1 MLRIGGQVIPSSTLM
16 LVGLESGI
24 VFSSLVLVSLLQ
36 TYGLHVVW
44 HNIYEWALFRHL
56 VFNTVVVVLC
66 FYYHDLYDLRIVKP
80 LADLSI
86 KLTRAVGV
94 SLLVIAF
101 ATLIRPDLT
110 PRQEVIAAGLPLIM
124 ALIVAV
130 RAAMQCIRTVHM
142 KHERLLLV
150 GSGLVGHKLM
160 TELKNRPDF
169 NYDIV
174 GMLTEED
181 ACPAELQLRSLGS
194 IGELQRVACEQRID
208 RVVVCL
214 REKRGVMPI
223 ATLMQLKFQ
232 GVIIEDPYSLYE
244 RVTGRIVIE
253 NLSPSWFIFS
263 GGFRTSRFRAIV
275 KRAADILVATA
286 GMFITAPLLLISVM
300 CIQAEDGGPV
310 LYRQRRVGLHGRLFS
325 ILKLRSMRNA
335 DPGETPSWTGDRDPR
350 ITRVGKYLRVF
361 RLDEIPQ
368 FINVLRGDMSLIG
381 PRPEQPYFC
390 TKLEDQIPYFTFRHS
405 VRPGITGWAQIKYGY
420 GSTIEDAWRKVE
432 LDLFYIKHFSLLL
445 DVAIMFET
453 AKVVLFGRGR

>member
-1 MLRIGGQVIPSSTLM
+1 MLKIGGQGIPRSTLM
-16 LVGLESGI
+16 LLGLESGI
-24 VFSSLVLVSLLQ
+24 VFLSLVLVSLLQ
-36 TYGLHVVW
+36 THGLHVVW
-44 HNIYEWALFRHL
+44 RNMYEWSLFRHL

-66 FYYHDLYDLRIVKP
+66 LYYHDLYDLRTVKS

-86 KLTRAVGV
+86 SLTRALGV
-94 SLLVIAF
+94 SLLVIAC
-101 ATLIRPDLT
+101 ASLIRPDLT
-110 PRQEVIAAGLPLIM
+110 PRQEVIAAGLPLM
-124 ALIVAV
+124 MVLIVAV
-130 RAAMQCIRTVHM
+130 RAGMQSIRTGHM

-160 TELKNRPDF
+160 RELKNRPDF

-181 ACPAELQLRSLGS
+181 TRTDDLQLISLGS
-194 IGELQRVACEQRID
+194 IVDLQRVASEQRID
-208 RVVVCL
+208 RLVVCL

-263 GGFRTSRFRAIV
+263 GGFRTSRARAVI
-275 KRAADILVATA
+275 KRAFDILVALT
-286 GMFITAPLLLISVM
+286 GMLITSPLLLISVI
-300 CIQAEDGGPV
+300 CIWVEDGGPV
-310 LYRQRRVGLHGRLFS
+310 LYRQGRVGLHGKPFS

-335 DPGETPSWTGDRDPR
+335 DPGEIPSWTGDQDPR

-368 FINVLRGDMSLIG
+368 FINVLRGNMSLIG

-420 GSTIEDAWRKVE
+420 GSTTEDAWRKVE
-432 LDLFYIKHFSLLL
+432 LDLFYIKHFSLVL

-453 AKVVLFGRGR
+453 AKVILFGRGR